1 MITMEEYKVIDR
13 IYPNYLELGDLIK
26 VGSEVYQVV
35 NLKDTPTGFDVVVL
49 DNYDDTKVI
58 SIPDNKLVSLV
69 IQDDIYMPQDN

>member
-69 IQDDIYMPQDN
+69 IQDDIYVPQDN

>member
-26 VGSEVYQVV
+26 VGSDVYQVV

-58 SIPDNKLVSLV
+58 SIPDNKLVNLV
-69 IQDDIYMPQDN
+69 IQDDIYSPQDN

>member
-1 MITMEEYKVIDR
+1 MEEYKVIDR

-58 SIPDNKLVSLV
+58 SIPDNKLVNLV
-69 IQDDIYMPQDN
+69 IQDDIYSPQDN

>member
-69 IQDDIYMPQDN
+69 IQDNIYMPQDN

>member
-58 SIPDNKLVSLV
+58 SIPDNKLVNLV
-69 IQDDIYMPQDN
+69 IQDDIYSPQDN

>member
-26 VGSEVYQVV
+26 VGNEVYQVV
-35 NLKDTPTGFDVVVL
+35 NLKDTPVGFDVVVL

-69 IQDDIYMPQDN
+69 IQDDIYTPQDN

>member
-1 MITMEEYKVIDR
+1 MEEYKVIDR

-69 IQDDIYMPQDN
+69 IQDDIYVPQDN

>member
-1 MITMEEYKVIDR
+1 MITMEEYKVIDK